1 MKFPL
6 STPILSYRKN
16 IYKIQEWPYQILTQ
30 AGSYILTEFQNSLLR
45 CNIYKDSTGVEFFF
59 CFKLPL
65 ELKS

>member
-6 STPILSYRKN
+6 STPILGYRKN
-16 IYKIQEWPYQILTQ
+16 IYKIQEWLYQILTQ

-45 CNIYKDSTGVEFFF
+45 CNRYKGSTGVQFFF
-59 CFKLPL
+59 CFKEPL